1 MSSEVFF
8 TEYSYLPSPKILE
21 SRFNE
26 MKKRALEEA
35 NNNSTPPK
43 GGVIDGGDLLAVKSF
58 STPPRDSPV
67 ILRRKSTLTK
77 DNSLGAGDSQE
88 ILANYLT
95 LSKVISTPNQN
106 KPIVMK
112 GSPGIIGNSNPPAP
126 RCFPLFYFN
135 YFHDL
140 ESIWW
145 VIIWVLLECLKAG
158 DEEYT
163 EDYERKILQRRA
175 VADEY
180 FHTYKDGCKREDL
193 LAGIWGL
200 TRITHVVPDYFK
212 GVLQAA
218 SIFREK
224 LVSAYKE
231 EEGKVDFPIKLKD
244 GGLLHQDILEA
255 FRTSSNRY
263 FDVIPIDDVYSALL
277 EKKSKGSKRSVGED
291 SEDERSVK
299 RARQD
304 FVYFTI
310 GSII

>member
-26 MKKRALEEA
+26 IKKRAPEEA

-43 GGVIDGGDLLAVKSF
+43 GGTIDGGDLLAVKSF

-67 ILRRKSTLTK
+67 ILRRKSTPTK

-95 LSKVISTPNQN
+95 PSKVISTPNQN

-145 VIIWVLLECLKAG
+145 VIVWVLLECLKAG

-212 GVLQAA
+212 GVLQVA

-231 EEGKVDFPIKLKD
+231 ERKKDFPI
-244 GGLLHQDILEA
+244 
-255 FRTSSNRY
+255 N
-263 FDVIPIDDVYSALL
+263 
-277 EKKSKGSKRSVGED
+277 
-291 SEDERSVK
+291 
-299 RARQD
+299 
-304 FVYFTI
+304 
-310 GSII
+310 